1 MSDTIVNLHKAKFKT
16 TKGFVFSHQLTL
28 TEMAKHLMM
37 SEPNYETRHFVS
49 IAEFPMMKNILTSLE
64 INGTRFIDKFDDAD
78 CAADLMEL
86 TQYLKTIFPDVDI

>member
-1 MSDTIVNLHKAKFKT
+1 MSDTIVNLHKAKPKM

-37 SEPNYETRHFVS
+37 SEPRYETRHFVS
-49 IAEFPMMKNILTSLE
+49 MAEFPLMKNILTSLE
-64 INGTRFIDKFDDAD
+64 MNGTRYIDKFDEVQ

-86 TQYLKTIFPDVDI
+86 TRYLKTIFPDIDI